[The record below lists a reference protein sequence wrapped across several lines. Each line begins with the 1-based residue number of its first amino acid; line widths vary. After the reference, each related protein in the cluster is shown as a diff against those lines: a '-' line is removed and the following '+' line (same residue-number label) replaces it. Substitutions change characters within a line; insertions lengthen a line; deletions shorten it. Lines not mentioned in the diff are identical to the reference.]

1 MGVGLVPSMITWPN
15 MKDSKIG
22 ISAVVF
28 TKNESA
34 NIEECIKSLQH
45 FSEVIVL
52 DSMSTDRTK
61 EIATLLGATVI
72 DFAWDGKYPKKRQ
85 WSLENVAYKN
95 VWILFVDADER
106 ISEDFCF
113 ELDSF
118 VKHSSDE
125 YSAASIPI
133 NYYFA
138 GTQLKHGQKPRKT
151 TLLKIGKVHFPVIDD
166 LGAKGMGEL
175 EGHYQPIV
183 FGRTKKFRTSIEHND
198 NDPISTWMIRH
209 INYAKWE
216 AHLLLND
223 SVKRKVDK
231 SKGPISSVLHKL
243 PFRPFL
249 FFMYSYVFKLGFL
262 DGKAGFDYAFAK
274 SWYYWLSGVIARE
287 GKPNEG

>member
-1 MGVGLVPSMITWPN
+1 MSLSNIE
-15 MKDSKIG
+15 

-34 NIEECIKSLQH
+34 NIEECLESLKS

-52 DSMSTDRTK
+52 DSMSSDRTK
-61 EIATLLGATVI
+61 ELASVLGATVI

-85 WSLENVAYKN
+85 WSLENIEYKN
-95 VWILFVDADER
+95 PWILFVDADER
-106 ISEDFCF
+106 ISKQICI

-118 VKHSSDE
+118 IKHDSSF

-138 GTQLKHGQKPRKT
+138 GTQLKYGQKPNKT
-151 TLLKIGKVHFPVIDD
+151 ALLKIGKVHFPVIDD
-166 LGAKGMGEL
+166 LDAKGMGEL

-183 FGRTKKFRTSIEHND
+183 IGRTKKFKNPIEHND

-209 INYAKWE
+209 VNYAKWE
-216 AHLLLND
+216 AHLLLNLD
-223 SVKRKVDK
+223 AKSQVDRSK
-231 SKGPISSVLHKL
+231 SGFSALFHKL
-243 PFRPFL
+243 PLRPFS
-249 FFMYSYVFKLGFL
+249 FFIYSYIFKLGLL

-274 SWYYWLSGVIARE
+274 AWYYWLSGVIARE
-287 GKPNEG
+287 TKKDE